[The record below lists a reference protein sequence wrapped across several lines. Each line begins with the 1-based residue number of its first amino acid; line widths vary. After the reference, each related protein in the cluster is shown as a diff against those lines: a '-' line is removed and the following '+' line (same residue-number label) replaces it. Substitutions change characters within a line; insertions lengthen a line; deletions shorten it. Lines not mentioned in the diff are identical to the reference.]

1 MSTAHWTN
9 WHIAAGALAVFF
21 ANQSVQVLAIPFYQ
35 MTLAVDAF
43 YLACAMALPL
53 LLGSLGAAPLARW
66 LGQQSNVRRHA
77 WVLSC
82 GSVLL
87 GLSFAAMWL
96 VPPSWDSQAQLWY
109 FSVCSLGY
117 FAALPLLTVPF
128 TALLLEQAPSD
139 QPGAFAIVSMV
150 HKLGS
155 LGYQW
160 LVPLCQ
166 LSYFANFVSGVRQI
180 GMAVALLLITL
191 PAWWFAKSVRRAHG
205 AGSQRAGSQRAG
217 SQMTGSQMTGS
228 QMTGSDTLPH
238 PKATPLHATP
248 VTESH
253 RMPLTQLATQPAMRR
268 LLSIGALQLCGCAA
282 VAAYDFYLLVYSQFG
297 GDLAEGAT
305 QKAWLSSLYAIAG
318 LAWVPVLTFSQQ
330 RLGAIA
336 TLMWVFCLN
345 ALGGAAKWWLYQADA
360 GHWVLL
366 DALLCSAAWS
376 AIVMLLPPL
385 LHAGAAQHQASAA
398 QVSALHHWL
407 VCLSA
412 ACAMVLAGL
421 GLSSIGFSPNASN
434 LLALL
439 DQLRAVLSL
448 GTLACSVLALLLLW
462 QVRPLL
468 GSSRAAQQVL

>member
-1 MSTAHWTN
+1 MSTAHWTR

-43 YLACAMALPL
+43 YLGCAMALPL

-66 LGQQSNVRRHA
+66 LSQQTSFERHYA
-77 WVLSC
+77 LLSA
-82 GSVLL
+82 GSGLL

-96 VPPSWDSQAQLWY
+96 VPPSWDSLTQLWY
-109 FSVCSLGY
+109 FSLCSLGY

-128 TALLLEQAPSD
+128 TALLLDQAPSV
-139 QPGAFAIVSMV
+139 QPRAFAIVSMV

-166 LSYFANFVSGVRQI
+166 LSVFSNFVSGVRQV
-180 GMAVALLLITL
+180 GMVVALLLIAL
-191 PAWWFAKSVRRAHG
+191 PAWWFARGVRAKLHPAATEPVAAH
-205 AGSQRAGSQRAG
+205 AAHA
-217 SQMTGSQMTGS
+217 
-228 QMTGSDTLPH
+228 
-238 PKATPLHATP
+238 ATIQST
-248 VTESH
+248 
-253 RMPLTQLATQPAMRR
+253 MPLLQLAAKPAMSR
-268 LLSIGALQLCGCAA
+268 LLAIGALQLCGCAA
-282 VAAYDFYLLVYSQFG
+282 VAAYDFYLLVYSQNG
-297 GDLAEGAT
+297 GDLAAGAT

-318 LAWVPVLTFSQQ
+318 LVWVPLLTLSQQ
-330 RLGAIA
+330 RFGAVS
-336 TLMWVFCLN
+336 TLLWVFWLN
-345 ALGGAAKWWLYQADA
+345 AVGGAAKWWLYQADA

-385 LHAGAAQHQASAA
+385 LQAGARHGHCRGEQASAA

-407 VCLSA
+407 VCLSTA
-412 ACAMVLAGL
+412 AAMMLAGL
-421 GLSSIGFSPNASN
+421 GLTSLGFTPDAAQ
-434 LLALL
+434 LPALL
-439 DQLRAVLSL
+439 EQLRAVLSL
-448 GTLACSVLALLLLW
+448 GTLACSLLAVGLLW

-468 GSSRAAQQVL
+468 EPSRPAA

>member
-1 MSTAHWTN
+1 MSTAQWTTG
-9 WHIAAGALAVFF
+9 HIAAGALAVFF

-53 LLGSLGAAPLARW
+53 LLGSFGAAPLARW
-66 LGQQSNVRRHA
+66 LGQTSNVRRHA
-77 WVLSC
+77 RVLSLGC
-82 GSVLL
+82 VLL

-128 TALLLEQAPSD
+128 TALLLEQAPSH

-166 LSYFANFVSGVRQI
+166 LSYFANFVSGVRQV
-180 GMAVALLLITL
+180 GMVVALLLITL
-191 PAWWFAKSVRRAHG
+191 PAWWFARGVRRG
-205 AGSQRAGSQRAG
+205 YSSGSQMTGSH
-217 SQMTGSQMTGS
+217 MTGSQMTG
-228 QMTGSDTLPH
+228 TDTFP
-238 PKATPLHATP
+238 PKATASADTP
-248 VTESH
+248 PSEPH

-268 LLSIGALQLCGCAA
+268 LLAIGALQLCGCAA

-297 GDLAEGAT
+297 GDLAAGAT

-360 GHWVLL
+360 GAWVFL

-412 ACAMVLAGL
+412 ASAMVLAGL
-421 GLSSIGFSPNASN
+421 GLSSIGFTPTASN
-434 LLALL
+434 LLPLL

-462 QVRPLL
+462 QVRLLL
-468 GSSRAAQQVL
+468 GTGRPAQQVL